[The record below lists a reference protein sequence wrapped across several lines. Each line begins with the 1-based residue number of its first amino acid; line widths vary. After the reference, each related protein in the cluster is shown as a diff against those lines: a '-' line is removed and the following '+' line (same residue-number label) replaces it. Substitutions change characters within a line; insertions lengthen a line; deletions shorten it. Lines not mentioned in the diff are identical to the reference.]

1 MADSP
6 HHCLAQLNVARMKA
20 PLDSPVMSEFVAR
33 LEPIYREADR
43 APGFV
48 WRFVAAGEGPLISA
62 DDQLLLV
69 NMSVWESVDA
79 CHAFVYRGA
88 HAGALLD
95 RTMWFERMNTPSS
108 VLWWVPRSV
117 HPRVEQ
123 GMARLRYLERH
134 GPTPFAFTF
143 RQTFPPR
150 GVTP

>member
-1 MADSP
+1 MVDSSRD
-6 HHCLAQLNVARMKA
+6 HCLAQLNVARMKA
-20 PLDSPVMSEFVAR
+20 PLDSPVMAEFVAR

-48 WRFVAAGEGPLISA
+48 WRLVAAGEGPLISS
-62 DDQLLLV
+62 DDQLLLI

-79 CHAFVYRGA
+79 CHAFVYQGA

-95 RTMWFERMNTPSS
+95 RTMWFERITPSS

-117 HPRVEQ
+117 HPRVEE

-150 GVTP
+150 RP